1 MPFSRV
7 MTVRRRVFAV
17 LLLAVLFA
25 GAGCGDRS
33 GAPLPAEMDEALYVQ
48 GMQLKRQGRNPEAL
62 TNFLG
67 VIDKR
72 GMRGAPESHL
82 EAGAIYLHHLKD
94 PVEAYHHFRRYL
106 ALEPKSKQADYA
118 RGMVQ
123 AAMREFAKAIPGRPL
138 EDQSMRL
145 QVDDELT
152 RLRRENE
159 ELRAE
164 LSTVRNGVV
173 TPLPR
178 APGVITFPDDI
189 RTVTPPQPSVAER
202 ELSGAT
208 TPAVLPAPQKNT
220 MATPQKA
227 AAPARAAGRLHTVKA
242 GESLFRIGQ
251 KYGVKAEAIAA
262 ANRDVLPGGAGS
274 TLRPGMELKIP

>member
-1 MPFSRV
+1 

-17 LLLAVLFA
+17 VLLAALFA
-25 GAGCGDRS
+25 SAGCGDRG

-123 AAMREFAKAIPGRPL
+123 ASMREFAKTIPGRPL

-145 QVDDELT
+145 QHDDELT

-173 TPLPR
+173 SPLPR
-178 APGVITFPDDI
+178 GPGVITFPDDI
-189 RTVTPPQPSVAER
+189 RTVTPPQQPVAEK
-202 ELSGAT
+202 EAAVAT
-208 TPAVLPAPQKNT
+208 APAIVPAPQKNT
-220 MATPQKA
+220 MTTPQ
-227 AAPARAAGRLHTVKA
+227 RATTPTRTAGRTHTVKA

-251 KYGVKAEAIAA
+251 RYGVKADAIAA
-262 ANRDVLPGGAGS
+262 ANRDLLPGGAGS

>member
-1 MPFSRV
+1 
-7 MTVRRRVFAV
+7 MTVRRLAVAVV
-17 LLLAVLFA
+17 LLAALLA
-25 GAGCGDRS
+25 GAGCGERS

-82 EAGAIYLHHLKD
+82 EAGAIYLNHLKD

-189 RTVTPPQPSVAER
+189 RTVTPPQQPAAER
-202 ELSGAT
+202 EPSTGIA
-208 TPAVLPAPQKNT
+208 PAVVSAPQKNPT
-220 MATPQKA
+220 STPPRATP
-227 AAPARAAGRLHTVKA
+227 PSTRTAGRTHTVKA

-251 KYGVKAEAIAA
+251 KYGVKADAIAA
-262 ANRDVLPGGAGS
+262 ANRDMLPGGAGS